1 MPKSLR
7 AGKVTVAHD
16 LGVWLFDQPV
26 GTLTLL
32 GGRQRFQYGE
42 DWLAQPL
49 AVGLSRSLPLRPEPF
64 DDSECR
70 GFFAGL
76 LPEGQLRRLIAR
88 QYQVSSQND
97 LALLDAIGGECA
109 GAITFVPAGHSMI
122 AADGAGVEWLDERQL
137 LALLDELPSRPM
149 LAGRDGVRL
158 SLAGAQDKLPVVF
171 DGRRIGLPKGGHP
184 SSHILKPAIASVE
197 DSVVN
202 EGYCLALAHAMGM
215 PAARAQILPV
225 HDRHVLLVNRYDR
238 RALGDDRPERIHQ
251 EDFCQAL
258 GVVPEMK
265 YQNEGGPG
273 LEACFEL
280 LRKATRPNAPQVLRL
295 FDAAVFNALIGNHDA
310 HAKNF
315 SLLYAGPTPTLAPLY
330 DLLSTAVYERLTP
343 KMAMK
348 LGSKYKFSE
357 VQARHWTQFAQAS
370 GLSAAQARKR
380 VLRMAQDLPDV
391 ARQLRASPCFAGQ
404 AIVERI
410 ITLIEQRSAL
420 TERRL
425 LE

>member
-1 MPKSLR
+1 MPRSLR
-7 AGKVTVAHD
+7 AGKITVARD

-26 GTLTLL
+26 GTLSLW
-32 GGRQRFQYGE
+32 GGRLRFQYGD

-49 AVGLSRSLPLRPEPF
+49 AVGLSQSLPLRPEPF
-64 DDSECR
+64 DDSQCR

-97 LALLDAIGGECA
+97 FALLDAIGGECA

-122 AADGAGVEWLDERQL
+122 PAGDAGVEWLDQPQL
-137 LALLDELPSRPM
+137 LALLDELPGRPM

-225 HDRHVLLVNRYDR
+225 HDRHVLLVDRYDR
-238 RALGDDRPERIHQ
+238 RALGDARPERIHQ

-295 FDAAVFNALIGNHDA
+295 FDAVVFNALIGNHDA

-330 DLLSTAVYERLTP
+330 DLLSTAVYEHLTP

-357 VQARHWTQFAQAS
+357 VQARHWTQFAQAA
-370 GLSAAQARKR
+370 GLSTAQTRKR
-380 VLRMAQDLPDV
+380 VLRMAQNLPDV
-391 ARQLRASPCFAGQ
+391 ARQLRASPCFAGHV
-404 AIVERI
+404 IVERI
-410 ITLIEQRSAL
+410 IALIEQRSAL
-420 TERRL
+420 TTRRL

>member
-1 MPKSLR
+1 M
-7 AGKVTVAHD
+7 AHD
-16 LGVWLFDQPV
+16 LGVWLFDHPV
-26 GTLTLL
+26 GALSLS
-32 GGRQRFQYGE
+32 GGRLRFQYGE
-42 DWLAQPL
+42 DWLAHPL
-49 AVGLSRSLPLRPEPF
+49 AVGLSQSLPLRPEPF
-64 DDSECR
+64 DDSQCR

-88 QYQVSSQND
+88 QCQVSSQND
-97 LALLDAIGGECA
+97 FALLDATGGECA
-109 GAITFVPAGHSMI
+109 GAITFVSAGHSMTP
-122 AADGAGVEWLDERQL
+122 AGDAGVEWLDEPLL

-171 DGRRIGLPKGGHP
+171 DGRRIGLPKRGHP
-184 SSHILKPAIASVE
+184 SSHILRPAITSVE

-202 EGYCLALAHAMGM
+202 EAYCLALAHAMGM

-225 HDRHVLLVNRYDR
+225 HDRQVLLVDRYDR

-280 LRKATRPNAPQVLRL
+280 LRKATRPSAPQVLRL
-295 FDAAVFNALIGNHDA
+295 FDAVVFNALIGNHDA

-330 DLLSTAVYERLTP
+330 DLLSTAVYEHLTP

-357 VQARHWTQFAQAS
+357 VQARHWAEFAQSAA
-370 GLSAAQARKR
+370 LSAAQTRKR
-380 VLRMAQDLPDV
+380 VLRMTRDLPDV
-391 ARQLRASPCFAGQ
+391 ARSLQASPRFAGQ
-404 AIVERI
+404 PIVTRI
-410 ITLIEQRSAL
+410 VSLIEQRSAL